1 MTGTPNVSRL
11 SCGRALLT
19 PEPGEIPPVL
29 SWMVHPK
36 RPRLR
41 AARAS
46 TAITA
51 EGRNSRANAVRSSL
65 VSTPVHPNTPVLTT
79 ATGRRPSNPVMRAIS
94 PVDVPRCQYLLG
106 GLWAQGVR
114 GDRPGAD
121 GPLTSTSPV
130 SGSRALSSCR

>member
-1 MTGTPNVSRL
+1 
-11 SCGRALLT
+11 
-19 PEPGEIPPVL
+19 
-29 SWMVHPK
+29 MVHPK

-94 PVDVPRCQYLLG
+94 PWMCRVANTCSAVCGPR
-106 GLWAQGVR
+106 ASGVIAR
-114 GDRPGAD
+114 FPRPA
-121 GPLTSTSPV
+121 TSTSPV
-130 SGSRALSSCR
+130 SGSRALSSSRSWCSSSSPLSMWSEMAGTSNVM